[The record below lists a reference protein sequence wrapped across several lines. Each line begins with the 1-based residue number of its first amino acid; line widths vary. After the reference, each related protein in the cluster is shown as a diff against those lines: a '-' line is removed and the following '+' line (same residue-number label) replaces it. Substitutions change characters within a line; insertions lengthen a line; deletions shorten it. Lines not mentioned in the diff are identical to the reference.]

1 MLGPEFFL
9 STVAIRTSREKHRKM
24 LQLIELPP
32 RATTSLSSACPVS
45 VDFCKIWPNLLIER
59 ARDIWPSNTPP
70 CNLNNSGLP
79 NLTPYPMPSLHSGI
93 GLLTP
98 LLQARHGFDRCE
110 VLPSGEAHRL
120 FHPST
125 SLQTSNSNW
134 MVPICQHKNHHWCW
148 TKNLPL
154 DFHHAGLDRT
164 GLSDITTAYR
174 WNLILIVQ
182 TAGKVDNQMQS
193 MQWQVEPDQ
202 FL

>member
-1 MLGPEFFL
+1 MTPSNNMKSVVQEINAGTRILL
-9 STVAIRTSREKHRKM
+9 KHCCYSDIKEKHRKM

-32 RATTSLSSACPVS
+32 RATTSLSSARPVS

-59 ARDIWPSNTPP
+59 AKDIWPLNTPP

-125 SLQTSNSNW
+125 SLQTSNSIGWFLYVNKKTIIGAG
-134 MVPICQHKNHHWCW
+134 PKTYHW
-148 TKNLPL
+148 TSITL
-154 DFHHAGLDRT
+154 DLTGLDSLT
-164 GLSDITTAYR
+164 
-174 WNLILIVQ
+174 
-182 TAGKVDNQMQS
+182 
-193 MQWQVEPDQ
+193 
-202 FL
+202 